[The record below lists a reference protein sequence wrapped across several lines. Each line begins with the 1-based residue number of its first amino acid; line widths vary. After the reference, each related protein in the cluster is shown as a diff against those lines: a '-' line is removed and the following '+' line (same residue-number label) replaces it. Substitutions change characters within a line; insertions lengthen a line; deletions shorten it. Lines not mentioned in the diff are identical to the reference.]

1 MTSTYGINSV
11 VQGNVTANLGLQC
24 YVNWSNPGVVF
35 NFNEPSPGYS
45 PAQWYYTPDTTAS
58 NISFRNNATGS
69 YFVFGSNGSFFQS
82 SDINLKTN
90 ITPIGSTLNSV
101 LQLNPVT
108 YQMIQNDSST
118 AAGFIA
124 HEVES
129 LFSLCVNESLDPN
142 TNTTTKSVNYI
153 GLIPYLVKS
162 IQEQNALI
170 DELRQEIDALKPG

>member
-1 MTSTYGINSV
+1 
-11 VQGNVTANLGLQC
+11 
-24 YVNWSNPGVVF
+24 
-35 NFNEPSPGYS
+35 
-45 PAQWYYTPDTTAS
+45 
-58 NISFRNNATGS
+58 
-69 YFVFGSNGSFFQS
+69 
-82 SDINLKTN
+82 
-90 ITPIGSTLNSV
+90 
-101 LQLNPVT
+101 
-108 YQMIQNDSST
+108 MIQNDSST